1 MMMQTGISA
10 TVKMDQNFVNF
21 LHKNEKIGK
30 DVITVVKRN
39 GARMQ
44 NLAMQKAPVDT
55 GFLKRHIHLN
65 FTVTL
70 TDFVAVV
77 SGDASYDSYQEYGTR
92 FQPGTPHLRPAL
104 YETEDTFVSEMER
117 LVSDHR

>member
-1 MMMQTGISA
+1 MMMRTGISA
-10 TVKMDQNFVNF
+10 TVSMDHNFVNF

-30 DVITVVKRN
+30 DVIEVVKRN
-39 GARMQ
+39 GASMQ
-44 NLAMQKAPVDT
+44 NLAMKKAPVDT

-77 SGDASYDSYQEYGTR
+77 SGDAEYDAYQEYGTR